1 MVLLCFFAVENS
13 SFEVYGLSFIEQF
26 LEFHAVMIR
35 VNITSFRLIF
45 TIYCYIW
52 LSALFNSKMIIYTCG
67 MKTAICKVAEFEA
80 TGCKLVS

>member
-1 MVLLCFFAVENS
+1 MDCVDELLKEVTGKVLNGSVVLFFAVENS

-45 TIYCYIW
+45 TMYCYIR
-52 LSALFNSKMIIYTCG
+52 LTALFNSKMIIYRC
-67 MKTAICKVAEFEA
+67 
-80 TGCKLVS
+80 